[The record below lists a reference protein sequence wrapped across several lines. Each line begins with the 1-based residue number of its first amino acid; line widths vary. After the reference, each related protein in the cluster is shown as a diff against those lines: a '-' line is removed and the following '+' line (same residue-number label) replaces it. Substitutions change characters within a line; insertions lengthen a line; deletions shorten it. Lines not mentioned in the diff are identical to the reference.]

1 MKGKKK
7 EHSVCSNNFDQ
18 DVEIWL
24 NQQAKQ
30 WDSEFETVA
39 TKQGYIE
46 QSRFD
51 PHVDAATE
59 LYSDLSFNPMCIPFW
74 VWDLTWFNYIN
85 PWFSHGFPMGKPWQ
99 ILWKILGS

>member
-1 MKGKKK
+1 MKGKKQ

-18 DVEIWL
+18 DVVEIWL
-24 NQQAKQ
+24 NRQAKQ

-51 PHVDAATE
+51 PHVDATTE
-59 LYSDLSFNPMCIPFW
+59 LYSDLSFNPMCIPF
-74 VWDLTWFNYIN
+74 
-85 PWFSHGFPMGKPWQ
+85 
-99 ILWKILGS
+99 